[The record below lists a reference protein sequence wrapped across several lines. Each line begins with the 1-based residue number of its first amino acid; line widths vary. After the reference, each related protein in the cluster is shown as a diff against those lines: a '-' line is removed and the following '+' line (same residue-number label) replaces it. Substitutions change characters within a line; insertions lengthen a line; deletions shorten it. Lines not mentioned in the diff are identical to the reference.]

1 VLLLVAGAIAG
12 TGLLRHTRG
21 PLVPRISPLHSSG
34 SPSHSHQHRSG
45 VETLPDGF
53 EVRRLRPG
61 QKPPQFV
68 LVSFDGAGWADMW
81 DFWFGVAEKVPFR
94 FTAFLSGTYLLSDR
108 TAGAYHP
115 PYYPAGTSEISW
127 YAAADLPV
135 EIANLNRA
143 LAEGDEIGTHF
154 NGHFC
159 SGAGLPSGGN
169 TWTTADWDTELT
181 QFFSLLRGYRSN
193 NHLPAR
199 DHLDVT
205 PADVHGARTPCL
217 EGIPDQLYPA
227 LRAHGLTYDSSF
239 SHPGLAWPQR
249 RGGVWEIG
257 MATYPIHGTLPDG
270 RTGVPVTTM
279 DYNYYFTQRGAS
291 DAGLSTADS
300 DHDRDQVLA
309 TYRDLYQEAFHGNRA
324 PLVLGNHF
332 NDWDRNAYR
341 DALANFVTETCGRPE
356 TQCITYSDLVAWL
369 EAQRPSVLRS
379 LTTGARSSGS
389 PATSGSGRSS

>member
-53 EVRRLRPG
+53 EVRTLRPG

-249 RGGVWEIG
+249 RGGLWEIG

-332 NDWDRNAYR
+332 NDWNRNAYR
-341 DALANFVTETCGRPE
+341 DALASFVTETCGRPE